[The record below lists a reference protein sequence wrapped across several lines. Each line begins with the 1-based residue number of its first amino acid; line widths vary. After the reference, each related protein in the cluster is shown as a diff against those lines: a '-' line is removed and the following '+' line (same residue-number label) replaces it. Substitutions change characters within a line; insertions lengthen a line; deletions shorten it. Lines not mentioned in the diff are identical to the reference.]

1 MQYLGHTYTKDSIH
15 CFSEIHIEPAA
26 LHFYLLR
33 LVINWLISLQPHI
46 LLSPTPSSWPKSH
59 PKGGAE
65 PKSEHNQGQIAAKLY
80 YDFWISGWKLFL
92 WIRGYWAAPHRPIS
106 PVLASPQDRRE
117 GNRDINGLMDRGA
130 YMPGPRSWRDTP
142 PCAEHFAAD
151 SFPGG
156 EGGYQSEGELTSGW
170 LTSYQRNQQRAH
182 PLPPAIKLS
191 WQSCSDPKLEHPY
204 IYLKLPQQLISY
216 NPIKHRKFKV
226 WNK

>member
-1 MQYLGHTYTKDSIH
+1 MAQTSKESACSAGDPSSISGSGRSHEEGNGNSLQHSCLENPRDRGAWRVTVHGVTKSKKKIKKKKDSIH

-80 YDFWISGWKLFL
+80 SDFWISGWKLFL

-117 GNRDINGLMDRGA
+117 GPESA
-130 YMPGPRSWRDTP
+130 T
-142 PCAEHFAAD
+142 E
-151 SFPGG
+151 
-156 EGGYQSEGELTSGW
+156 TSM
-170 LTSYQRNQQRAH
+170 
-182 PLPPAIKLS
+182 
-191 WQSCSDPKLEHPY
+191 
-204 IYLKLPQQLISY
+204 
-216 NPIKHRKFKV
+216 V
-226 WNK
+226 